1 MVAVPFLEN
10 LRSNTTEGYP
20 SRHLHS
26 NNLNGKRDML
36 AQHLDE
42 INTNEARWAK
52 LNFWPLFDDYANR
65 SGERTK

>member
-1 MVAVPFLEN
+1 
-10 LRSNTTEGYP
+10 
-20 SRHLHS
+20 
-26 NNLNGKRDML
+26 ML